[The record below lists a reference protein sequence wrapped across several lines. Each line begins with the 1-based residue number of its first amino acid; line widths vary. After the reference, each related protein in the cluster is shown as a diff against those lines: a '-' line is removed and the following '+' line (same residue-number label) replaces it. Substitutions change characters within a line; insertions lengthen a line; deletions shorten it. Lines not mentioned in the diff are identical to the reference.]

1 MKRVLIDG
9 MTNNMG
15 GLEKFSYT
23 LYKLLKESCQIDFIT
38 IDKEIPYEKEFLDN
52 GCKIYRITPRYAS
65 LRKFKKDIQA
75 VFENGNYDILWFNK
89 TTLSSVDCLKIAKQ
103 NHVNKII
110 CHSHASKNMGNIL
123 TLIMHKYNQ
132 WNIDKY
138 VDYKVACSENAAVWF
153 FGKSTKDVKIFQ
165 NGVDVANYEPVS
177 TLRKKKRKEMNVE
190 NKFVVGHI
198 GMFSEVKNHKF
209 ILDVFAEIVKQTDS
223 QLLLCGEG
231 ELKGEIQEYAKNK
244 GIEEKVS
251 FLGIR
256 KDIPE
261 ILQAVDVV
269 IFPSLHEGLP
279 FALVEAQA
287 AGVPCVVS
295 DTVSIEAKLTDL
307 IHFLSLQDDVK
318 IWAEKILEYRE
329 YQKVSKAE
337 QLEEK
342 GYSLETMKKNI
353 QEILEN

>member
-1 MKRVLIDG
+1 M
-9 MTNNMG
+9 
-15 GLEKFSYT
+15 
-23 LYKLLKESCQIDFIT
+23 
-38 IDKEIPYEKEFLDN
+38 
-52 GCKIYRITPRYAS
+52 
-65 LRKFKKDIQA
+65 
-75 VFENGNYDILWFNK
+75 
-89 TTLSSVDCLKIAKQ
+89 
-103 NHVNKII
+103 
-110 CHSHASKNMGNIL
+110 
-123 TLIMHKYNQ
+123 
-132 WNIDKY
+132 
-138 VDYKVACSENAAVWF
+138 
-153 FGKSTKDVKIFQ
+153 
-165 NGVDVANYEPVS
+165 
-177 TLRKKKRKEMNVE
+177 
-190 NKFVVGHI
+190 
-198 GMFSEVKNHKF
+198 
-209 ILDVFAEIVKQTDS
+209 
-223 QLLLCGEG
+223 
-231 ELKGEIQEYAKNK
+231 KGEIQEYAKNK